1 VRGGGNFQTRNVFV
15 VNTPGNYPLLRY
27 GLNGCISVA
36 TVVSIV
42 DPLIL
47 TPVVTKPAFRLKVT
61 DKYP

>member
-1 VRGGGNFQTRNVFV
+1 VRGGGNFQTRNVITV
-15 VNTPGNYPLLRY
+15 IRQETILLRY
-27 GLNGCISVA
+27 GCNGCISVA

-47 TPVVTKPAFRLKVT
+47 TPVVTKPAFLLKET